1 MVSAKDAFK
10 KIVWYTTNMTGTDLV
25 PRRARQKPEKKK
37 MMVEAAALAYVQMMH
52 GDYKYPEG
60 ARRGR
65 VQEDGQR
72 INKAE
77 LMRRAGY
84 RGKSLEK
91 FDEFLADDEYFNQ
104 MIELFE
110 IRYTDPHFS
119 KEREGELFKEVGNEA
134 LKSIYEQLKYT
145 PHSLT
150 IDQHVKIVKLVLDA
164 GVTFSKIKSEEK
176 SKAEKLLETI
186 KDPEKKKALMDDYKH
201 KLLGELEEIEKLEG
215 NV

>member
-1 MVSAKDAFK
+1 M
-10 KIVWYTTNMTGTDLV
+10 
-25 PRRARQKPEKKK
+25 
-37 MMVEAAALAYVQMMH
+37 AYVQMKH
-52 GDYKYPEG
+52 NDYRYPEG

-65 VQEDGQR
+65 LQPDGER

-84 RGKSLEK
+84 RGQSLEK

-119 KEREGELFKEVGNEA
+119 KEREGDLFKEVGNEA
-134 LKSIYEQLKYT
+134 LKSIYEQLRYS
-145 PHSLT
+145 PHSIT
-150 IDQHVKIVKLVLDA
+150 IEQHVKIVKLVLDA
-164 GVTFSKIKSEEK
+164 GITFAKIKNEDK

-186 KDPEKKKALMDDYKH
+186 KDPEKKKALMNDYKQ
-201 KLLGELEEIEKLEG
+201 KLLGELGEIEKLEG

>member
-1 MVSAKDAFK
+1 
-10 KIVWYTTNMTGTDLV
+10 MTGTDIV
-25 PRRARQKPEKKK
+25 PRKRQTPEKKK

-52 GDYKYPEG
+52 NVYRYPDG

-65 VQEDGQR
+65 VQEDGER
-72 INKAE
+72 INKRE

-84 RGKSLEK
+84 RGKSLDK

-104 MIELFE
+104 MVELFE

-134 LKSIYEQLKYT
+134 LKSIYEQLRYS
-145 PHSLT
+145 PHSIS

-164 GVTFSKIKSEEK
+164 GITFAKMKSEDK

-186 KDPEKKKALMDDYKH
+186 KDPAKKKALMDDYKA
-201 KLLGELEEIEKLEG
+201 KLLGELGEIEKLER